1 MVKSY
6 YQSTYKTR
14 EFLRP
19 RLAKHQ
25 KLHNFII
32 SLDRAYSNLTGFAHV
47 LPDFYLIGAQKCGT
61 SALYDYLVQHPCIH
75 PCKTKEPRF
84 FDKYYKRG
92 VNWYKS
98 CFPFTF
104 QKNIESKMFHRKF
117 LTGEATE
124 RYFEHPHVPQR
135 IKKITPKAKFI
146 ILFRNP
152 IDRAYSH
159 YNMRYDSKKELL
171 SFEQAINCE
180 EERTKGEFIK
190 MLKDKNYYSKD
201 YFHHSYLE
209 RGIYF
214 EKLKKWM
221 SVFPKEQFLI
231 LKSEEFF
238 KEPNMIYNQV
248 LKFLNLPKWQL
259 HEYKKIGAGVYKRHE
274 IDSKLKKQLVEF
286 YKPYNEDLNKLLGN
300 KFNWNE

>member
-14 EFLRP
+14 EFLRS
-19 RLAKHQ
+19 RLVKHQ
-25 KLHNFII
+25 KLHNFIR
-32 SLDRAYSNLTGFAHV
+32 SLDRVYCNLTGFAHV

-75 PCKTKEPRF
+75 PCTTKEPRF

-92 VNWYKS
+92 INWYKS
-98 CFPFTF
+98 CFPSTF
-104 QKNIESKMFHRKF
+104 QKKIESKIFHRKF

-124 RYFEHPHVPQR
+124 RYFEYPHVPER
-135 IKKITPKAKFI
+135 IKSITPNSKFI
-146 ILFRNP
+146 VLLRNP

-159 YNMRYDSKKELL
+159 YNMRYKSKKEAL

-180 EERTKGEFIK
+180 KERTHDEFKK
-190 MLKDKNYYSKD
+190 MLNDENYYSKD

-214 EKLKKWM
+214 GKLKRWM
-221 SVFPKEQFLI
+221 QVFPKEQFLI
-231 LKSEEFF
+231 IQSEEFF
-238 KEPNMIYNQV
+238 KDPNNIYNQV
-248 LKFLNLPKWQL
+248 LKFLDLPNWKLQ
-259 HEYKKIGAGVYKRHE
+259 EYKKIGAGVYKRPE
-274 IDSKLKKQLVEF
+274 IEPTLKKKLVDF
-286 YKPYNEDLNKLLGN
+286 FKLYNEDLYKFLGIRYD
-300 KFNWNE
+300 WDV